1 VLSLGIFVGAR
12 VRRPVCVPVCGYFAL
27 TAGWVLDSLGRVSE
41 PGFHSEVCFSA
52 ALSLSLSLLL
62 LDAYHNTNN
71 SDILF
76 RFIYLFVCVCVCV
89 CVSVCVP
96 ESMSVYHKYAEACRG

>member
-1 VLSLGIFVGAR
+1 MLSLGIFVGAR

-52 ALSLSLSLLL
+52 ALSLSLSLLPLDPSGVSSVKSYIVLSEL
-62 LDAYHNTNN
+62 LRALCPALHGGCN
-71 SDILF
+71 SL
-76 RFIYLFVCVCVCV
+76 L
-89 CVSVCVP
+89 S
-96 ESMSVYHKYAEACRG
+96 AE